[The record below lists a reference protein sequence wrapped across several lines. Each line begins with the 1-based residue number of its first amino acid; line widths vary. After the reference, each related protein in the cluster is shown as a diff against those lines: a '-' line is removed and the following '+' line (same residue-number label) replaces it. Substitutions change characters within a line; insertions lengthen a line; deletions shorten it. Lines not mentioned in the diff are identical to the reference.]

1 MRLRVIAAATTT
13 VHGVEGSVG
22 ASNCWHDG
30 AASLFLVLVISV
42 DVAVIEVRTCVTL
55 DIDVARDGLADV
67 GSGGG
72 VRGVLIA
79 TVLPK
84 DRHELSTRLLIKGAA
99 VAGHGLVEGLVIAAR
114 RKFALNSD
122 DAGVDAVG
130 RIAEDEGGND
140 VHDTKGEAKDA
151 SSQDKSPKW
160 ESDVVGRVGGLVQF
174 SQDVAANED
183 HGDTEPGKAMMLGK
197 DGPGLTEVRLG
208 NGKLGDDEEDGGR
221 AGEKERSGVKE
232 EPSVGSVDLDDKS
245 PARHDSGEETN
256 DGKATED
263 LEEDH
268 PRTAE
273 TCKHDGCSRLVK
285 KKWCI
290 VLVDWR

>member
-22 ASNCWHDG
+22 ASNGWHDG
-30 AASLFLVLVISV
+30 AASLFLILVISV
-42 DVAVIEVRTCVTL
+42 DVAVVEVRTCVAL

-67 GSGGG
+67 GSGG
-72 VRGVLIA
+72 GVLIA

-99 VAGHGLVEGLVIAAR
+99 VAGHGLVERFVIAAS
-114 RKFALNSD
+114 RKLALDSD
-122 DAGVDAVG
+122 DASVDAVS

-140 VHDTKGEAKDA
+140 VHDTKGEAEDA
-151 SSQDKSPKW
+151 SSQNKSPKW
-160 ESDVVGRVGGLVQF
+160 ESDVVGRVGGLVQL
-174 SQDVAANED
+174 SQDVAADED

-197 DGPGLTEVRLG
+197 YRPGLTEVRLG
-208 NGKLGDDEEDGGR
+208 NRKLGNDEEDGGR
-221 AGEKERSGVKE
+221 AGEKERGGVKE

-245 PARHDSGEETN
+245 PARHDSGEETD
-256 DGKATED
+256 DGKAAED

-268 PRTAE
+268 PRTTEA
-273 TCKHDGCSRLVK
+273 CKHDGCSRLVK
-285 KKWCI
+285 KKWCVI
-290 VLVDWR
+290 LVDWR

>member
-1 MRLRVIAAATTT
+1 MRLRVIAAAATI
-13 VHGVEGSVG
+13 VHRVESRIGTPNSG
-22 ASNCWHDG
+22 HDG
-30 AASLFLVLVISV
+30 AATLFLVVVISI
-42 DVAVIEVRTCVTL
+42 DVTVVEVRTSVAL

-67 GSGGG
+67 GSGG
-72 VRGVLIA
+72 GVLIA

-99 VAGHGLVEGLVIAAR
+99 AAGHRLVEGLVIAAR
-114 RKFALNSD
+114 CELALDSD
-122 DAGVDAVG
+122 DASIDAVG

-140 VHDTKGEAKDA
+140 VHDPKGEAEDA

-160 ESDVVGRVGGLVQF
+160 ESDVVSRVGRLVQLP
-174 SQDVAANED
+174 QDVATDED
-183 HGDTEPGKAMMLGK
+183 HGDTEPGKSMMLGK
-197 DGPGLTEVRLG
+197 DRPGLTEVRLG

-221 AGEKERSGVKE
+221 AGEKERGGIKE
-232 EPSVGSVDLDDKS
+232 EPSVGGVDLDDKS
-245 PARHDSGEETN
+245 PACYDSGEETD

-273 TCKHDGCSRLVK
+273 T
-285 KKWCI
+285 
-290 VLVDWR
+290 